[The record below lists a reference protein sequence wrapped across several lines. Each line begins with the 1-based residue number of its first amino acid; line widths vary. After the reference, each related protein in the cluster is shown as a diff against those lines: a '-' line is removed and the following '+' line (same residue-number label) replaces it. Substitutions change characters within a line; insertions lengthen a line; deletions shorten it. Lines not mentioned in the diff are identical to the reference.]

1 MYSSEHSGLRSM
13 EKFLEQLRAARKEN
27 IDGQRYI
34 PRPVIDKLTSRD
46 TISRIIREKNL
57 SIRET
62 DPYFAKSL
70 QESLRETIHTQAKVA
85 FAISCF
91 AEPKSVHR
99 LPKLISQVR
108 RHEGG
113 SEVDHRLPF
122 TRNTLRE
129 YQFTDDEANTF
140 FQVQW
145 QFIAPKVR
153 LGALEVDDYPK
164 EVILPFYRSPAEHET
179 PRAGAFGTV
188 AEICVEQGHQLE
200 PVYINRV
207 SVLIYAVAVSTD
219 ESTTQ

>member
-1 MYSSEHSGLRSM
+1 M
-13 EKFLEQLRAARKEN
+13 EKFLEELRAARKNN
-27 IDGQRYI
+27 IDGRWYI
-34 PRPVIDKLTSRD
+34 PRPVIEKITSKD

-62 DPYFAKSL
+62 DPSFAKSL
-70 QESLRETIHTQAKVA
+70 QESLTQTIHAQAKVA

-91 AEPKSVHR
+91 AEPRCVHH
-99 LPKLISQVR
+99 LPKLISQVT
-108 RHEGG
+108 RHEGA

-122 TRNTLRE
+122 TRNTLRQ

-145 QFIAPKVR
+145 HFIAPKMR

-164 EVILPFYRSPAEHET
+164 EVILPFYRNPAEHEA

-200 PVYINRV
+200 PVYISRV
-207 SVLIYAVAVSTD
+207 SVLIYAVDASTD
-219 ESTTQ
+219 DSIKQ